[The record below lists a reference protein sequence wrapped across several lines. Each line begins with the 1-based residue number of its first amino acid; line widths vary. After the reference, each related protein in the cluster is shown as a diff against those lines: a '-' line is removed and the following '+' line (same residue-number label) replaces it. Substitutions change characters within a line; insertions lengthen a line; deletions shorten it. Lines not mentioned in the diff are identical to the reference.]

1 MENTRTLF
9 TTIQVYTGPTS
20 FNLALSHIEMMQLNA
35 DMHQY
40 TILYSLAELLLHY
53 LYLLA

>member
-9 TTIQVYTGPTS
+9 TTSLVYTGPTS